1 MYGLLNLRL
10 IGIVAASVAIFLSGW
25 WINGWRWEAKYEAL
39 QKEYAEAVVK
49 AQQEVRRKEMELQIQ
64 VDQIRREQANEER
77 RIINRYQSAIDG
89 LRNRPTGRS
98 TAPAAPSTGEGS
110 TGAQLA
116 RGDSEFLTGYAADA
130 EKLRLAYE
138 ECRAQYEAARAKLQQ

>member
-1 MYGLLNLRL
+1 MYGFLSLRL
-10 IGIVAASVAIFLSGW
+10 IGIAAASVAIFLSGW
-25 WINGWRWEAKYEAL
+25 WINGWRWEAKYESL

-77 RIINRYQSAIDG
+77 RIINRYQSVIDG

-98 TAPAAPSTGEGS
+98 TTTAPTTSGEGS

-116 RGDSEFLTGYAADA
+116 RPDAEFLAGYAADA

-138 ECRAQYEAARAKLQQ
+138 ECRAQYDAARAKLQQ